1 MTSHAAV
8 VARGMGKPCVSG
20 CQSIEVDAHKE
31 TATLP
36 DGKVWRFRKY
46 GEVFVRFG
54 ASQTPCSQNVD
65 SFRLPFNRSTRS

>member
-31 TATLP
+31 TVTLP
-36 DGKVWRFRKY
+36 DGKVCQALDQKVAW
-46 GEVFVRFG
+46 
-54 ASQTPCSQNVD
+54 
-65 SFRLPFNRSTRS
+65 FRLPFDRLTRV